1 MQNDTKNKKRIAPIV
16 CAAVVIALLL
26 VYLMLF
32 LYPVLGAE
40 MGDGLAVVVLI
51 VCALAILAVIGG
63 VLLALRQRLREIEG
77 GEEED
82 AKQY

>member
-1 MQNDTKNKKRIAPIV
+1 MQNGTKKKKMVAPII

-26 VYLMLF
+26 IYLLIFLF
-32 LYPVLGAE
+32 PVLGAE
-40 MGDGLAVVVLI
+40 IGDGLAIAVLI
-51 VCALAILAVIGG
+51 ICALSLIAVIGG
-63 VLLALRQRLREIEG
+63 VILALRQRLKEIEG